1 MWKWSKVKW
10 KKLDSQNDLGFD
22 FLDLW
27 VLWKD
32 KSNQYSHNYL
42 CETSQMHIL
51 RPLFP
56 MCHAHV
62 SMLKL
67 RIWVTHQILNF
78 ETRVLQYLQIVE
90 HWNVNITYLYIE
102 DSMWKNN
109 MRLIFFNQVRL
120 HSYIY
125 YNQYHKYLPA
135 LEWVAVFH
143 QSTYGPRLPK

>member
-1 MWKWSKVKW
+1 MLVG
-10 KKLDSQNDLGFD
+10 KKYICNLIFICLYFTLYDTYM
-22 FLDLW
+22 
-27 VLWKD
+27 D
-32 KSNQYSHNYL
+32 KACLQSASLSISY
-42 CETSQMHIL
+42 
-51 RPLFP
+51 
-56 MCHAHV
+56 HAHV
-62 SMLKL
+62 LMLKL